1 MPVGWKRYAASASG
15 RPYFFN
21 PNTGG
26 TQWSRPSSATPSTL
40 ARFGYDPATQR
51 TSWVEPGRHAWQEMR
66 TQRSGAADD
75 DAAGAAAAAAAVA
88 AAALHDDAAA
98 RMAAREARAR
108 AAAEAAAPPASSVDG
123 RAPSACRSPRLRRRR
138 RRRAA
143 RRARRRARG
152 RARGL
157 RAAEH
162 LRAAAAMSPRRRSLE
177 GASGDGPAAASS
189 AARPDGPLMI
199 RDLDTGRWFRLST
212 PTCQGSDVAPT
223 PTCCCPFPDA
233 SQAGAS
239 QVSAQ
244 SARRAPPLPLVPT
257 RAGDAAAPLALVVSA
272 APIERRR
279 RERLFVSAASDG
291 GQTHYDVRWRDGALK
306 FTGKLEVLPQPARG
320 AAKLVELAMYDDY
333 INYYGFPRE
342 LGFIRRK
349 QLQAAGGD
357 CLLEVIIPRVS
368 SGGSA
373 AQFRVNAVP
382 GQSMLSMYKAKRAR
396 EHMFVLRGR
405 LTFLDNRALVELR
418 HREADGELTVV
429 FQARRV
435 RAKDGGAN
443 NAWRVGFC
451 HPLSAFQTFCILL
464 ALVAEKLDGE

>member
-1 MPVGWKRYAASASG
+1 
-15 RPYFFN
+15 
-21 PNTGG
+21 
-26 TQWSRPSSATPSTL
+26 
-40 ARFGYDPATQR
+40 
-51 TSWVEPGRHAWQEMR
+51 
-66 TQRSGAADD
+66 
-75 DAAGAAAAAAAVA
+75 
-88 AAALHDDAAA
+88 
-98 RMAAREARAR
+98 
-108 AAAEAAAPPASSVDG
+108 
-123 RAPSACRSPRLRRRR
+123 
-138 RRRAA
+138 
-143 RRARRRARG
+143 
-152 RARGL
+152 
-157 RAAEH
+157 
-162 LRAAAAMSPRRRSLE
+162 MSPRRRSLE
-177 GASGDGPAAASS
+177 GASGDGPAAASA

-199 RDLDTGRWFRLST
+199 RDLDTGRS
-212 PTCQGSDVAPT
+212 V
-223 PTCCCPFPDA
+223 PFEHADMLWQPMLVRDLDSNVLLPFSPDA

-239 QVSAQ
+239 QVLLN
-244 SARRAPPLPLVPT
+244 PPDERLRFLSCQLEQATLPP
-257 RAGDAAAPLALVVSA
+257 PLALVEYRLLL
-272 APIERRR
+272 IERRR
-279 RERLFVSAASDG
+279 RERLFAACRRSDG